1 QRSIQAALTAGIPIA
16 MGTDAGVPFVK
27 HGDNA
32 IELVL
37 MVEAGLSPMQSIVAS
52 TSNAALALGLQDEI
66 GAIEIGKCADLLI
79 VEGDPLAD
87 IGILTQKERICIVM
101 RKGRIVVGP

>member
-1 QRSIQAALTAGIPIA
+1 MRAALAVGVPIA
-16 MGTDAGVPFVK
+16 MGTDAGVPFVR

-52 TSNAALALGLQDEI
+52 TRNAALALGLQNEI
-66 GAIEIGKCADLLI
+66 GTIEVGKCADLLVI
-79 VEGDPLAD
+79 EGNPLAD
-87 IGILTQKERICIVM
+87 INVLTQKERIRMVM
-101 RKGRIVVGP
+101 HNGTIAVKHL